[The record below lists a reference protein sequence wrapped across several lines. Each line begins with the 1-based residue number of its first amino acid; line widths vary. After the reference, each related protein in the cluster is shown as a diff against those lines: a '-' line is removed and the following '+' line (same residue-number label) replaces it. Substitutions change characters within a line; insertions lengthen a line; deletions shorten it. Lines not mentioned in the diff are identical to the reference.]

1 MHKCILPKH
10 NPTHNTLTT
19 ETLFTLNTPPMAA
32 DLGVTDFSIIE
43 SHKENI
49 IPLSTGRSARALVAA
64 LSTSADGHQAEREV
78 FENELIT
85 ASDLDDPLDVWS
97 RYVNWTL
104 NTYPSGNSSQSQLLS
119 LLERATRAFQ
129 HDANY
134 KNDPRYL
141 KFWTL
146 YIQRFSDA
154 PREHFIYLAKN
165 DIGQRLALFYEE
177 FAAYLEGA
185 GRRVQAREVYQRGL
199 ENGARPTERL
209 ARKFEEFVQ
218 RCEANPISGD
228 EPRSPALPAVRPA
241 LAVKTLPFGETGGF
255 ADPPTR
261 APSQPAEQRQYRGK
275 IAIFSDEDNG
285 VSSAPA
291 LPRGTGGWDNIGTL
305 EHRRKENIM
314 EPTPWAGQVLK
325 QQGSAGGKAVGG
337 EKLTI
342 FRDVCGVA

>member
-1 MHKCILPKH
+1 
-10 NPTHNTLTT
+10 
-19 ETLFTLNTPPMAA
+19 MAA
-32 DLGVTDFSIIE
+32 NLGVTDFSIIE

-64 LSTSADGHQAEREV
+64 LSTSADGHQAEREA
-78 FENELIT
+78 FENELLT
-85 ASDLDDPLDVWS
+85 APDLDDPLDVWS

-104 NTYPSGNSSQSQLLS
+104 NTYPSGNSSQSQLLP

-129 HDANY
+129 HDPHY

-154 PREHFIYLAKN
+154 PREHFAYLAKN

-177 FAAYLEGA
+177 FSAYLEGA
-185 GRRVQAREVYQRGL
+185 GRRVQAREVYQKGL

-218 RCEANPISGD
+218 RCEANPISED

-241 LAVKTLPFGETGGF
+241 LAAKTLPFGETGGF
-255 ADPPTR
+255 ADPPTHT
-261 APSQPAEQRQYRGK
+261 PSQPAEQKPYREK

-285 VSSAPA
+285 VSAA
-291 LPRGTGGWDNIGTL
+291 TILPRGAGGWDSIGTL

-314 EPTPWAGQVLK
+314 EPTPWMGQVLK
-325 QQGSAGGKAVGG
+325 QQGGAGGKAVGG
-337 EKLTI
+337 EKLAI
-342 FRDVCGVA
+342 FRDVCGVT